1 MAFSRQALESM
12 LVQRSSADI
21 LCSFERFTSAER
33 ITVAMS
39 ESSSP
44 TPARAPRWMWAL
56 VIVLAAALVAVLAGL
71 LVWGDGA
78 TVPTVVLAGG
88 SAFGAT
94 VLLLMKI
101 GSFVEGDRG

>member
-1 MAFSRQALESM
+1 
-12 LVQRSSADI
+12 
-21 LCSFERFTSAER
+21 
-33 ITVAMS
+33 MS
-39 ESSSP
+39 EASSP
-44 TPARAPRWMWAL
+44 TPARVPRWMWAL

-71 LVWGDGA
+71 LVRGYGA
-78 TVPTVVLAGG
+78 TVPTAVLVGG